1 MWLYEQTNTEIS
13 VFFCKF
19 HFKYDV
25 YVDVYVNKNVVF
37 VGKLAF
43 AFLYWNLQIKTLSKP
58 YSILLSI
65 RNMPEGCQVIGTS
78 NTPNK

>member
-1 MWLYEQTNTEIS
+1 MWLYEQNNTEINVFLQVPLS
-13 VFFCKF
+13 VLLAIS
-19 HFKYDV
+19 
-25 YVDVYVNKNVVF
+25 VNKNVVF

-43 AFLYWNLQIKTLSKP
+43 AFLYLNLQINTVLKP

-78 NTPNK
+78 NMPNK